1 MALKV
6 LKNAAA
12 AQKARSCWTSSKSYE
27 LANVDVWCV
36 YLRNEAF
43 RRRRRYDNLILF
55 VGCAKRLRWL
65 EPGGF
70 FAALSCRHRYP
81 AVKVSPY
88 ARRRSTRVRT
98 RFGGKVL
105 EPNGGTR
112 MALDVCALP
121 SHFRVGCMPGIC

>member
-36 YLRNEAF
+36 YLRYEAS
-43 RRRRRYDNLILF
+43 RRRMQYDILILF
-55 VGCAKRLRWL
+55 VGCAYRPWWSY

-81 AVKVSPY
+81 AVKASPD
-88 ARRRSTRVRT
+88 ARRRNARART
-98 RFGGKVL
+98 RFGG
-105 EPNGGTR
+105 PR
-112 MALDVCALP
+112 
-121 SHFRVGCMPGIC
+121 F